1 MRCAEFD
8 VLEHHDL
15 EELVGIAVNSIRH
28 GLRKGSPLIRDAD
41 TVSKILRRSAASFVT
56 LKQGESLRGC
66 IGSLE
71 RRRSLAHD
79 VAENAFAAAFRD
91 PRFPPLADAEL
102 ELTAAEVSVLSTP
115 INFDFGDEPD
125 LLAQL
130 RPGTDGLIIE
140 HDGHKATYLPSVWEM
155 LPEPRSFIEQLRLKA
170 GIEPHVPI
178 ADVKIRRYTA
188 QYSNSGALTNN
199 TNTD

>member
-1 MRCAEFD
+1 MPCAEFD
-8 VLEHHDL
+8 VLEHQDL
-15 EELVGIAVNSIRH
+15 DELVRIAVNSIRH
-28 GLRKGSPLIRDAD
+28 GLNEGSPLIRDAD
-41 TVSKILRRSAASFVT
+41 TVSETLRRSAASFVT
-56 LKQGESLRGC
+56 LKQGEALRGC

-71 RRRSLAHD
+71 RRRALAND

-91 PRFPPLADAEL
+91 PRFPPLTDAEL

-115 INFDFGDEPD
+115 INFDFDGEPD

-130 RPGTDGLIIE
+130 RPGTDGVIIE

-170 GIEPHVPI
+170 GIEPQVPI
-178 ADVKIRRYTA
+178 ADVKIRRYSA
-188 QYSNSGALTNN
+188 QYSNSVALTNN